1 MLISH
6 IRLVNKK
13 MINVIVFASK
23 IFRKQDTCENE
34 KLNDLQREKTFSI
47 MDVSCLPT
55 NSELWAECNKI
66 RINLIGLSMKYIGVG
81 VYS

>member
-1 MLISH
+1 MSFSFFPHDYIISKGRLLFPWEWLMLISH
-6 IRLVNKK
+6 IRLINKK

-55 NSELWAECNKI
+55 NSEL
-66 RINLIGLSMKYIGVG
+66 
-81 VYS
+81 